1 MRTPP
6 DIPGQKMTLYSCRRK
21 FENEKLELKNARKMS
36 KNEILDLKTKN
47 EMASRVNYA
56 QNLPETT
63 ISRPNH
69 VTVIAMCQIDR
80 NDTISPLLRADALV
94 NCSNIT
100 SIFKIYQIIAYI
112 A

>member
-21 FENEKLELKNARKMS
+21 FENEKLKLKNARKMS
-36 KNEILDLKTKN
+36 KNAILDLKTKN
-47 EMASRVNYA
+47 EMASWVNYA

-69 VTVIAMCQIDR
+69 VTVIA
-80 NDTISPLLRADALV
+80 TPLTEKNVL
-94 NCSNIT
+94 
-100 SIFKIYQIIAYI
+100 KI
-112 A
+112 